1 MFRPEDVGLRSD
13 LGEMLMEIENRTVSR
28 VMIRLVPFLVLCYF
42 VAYLDRVNVGFAAL
56 QMNKDL
62 GFSSSAFG
70 FGAGVFFIAYF
81 FFEVPSNLLLEK
93 FGARRWIARI
103 MFTWGILA
111 GAMAFIP
118 DIAKY
123 TGMSTVHVF
132 YGLRILLGIAEAG
145 FFPGVIFLLTLWFP
159 GIYRARVVGYFMA
172 AIPLSTVIGA
182 PISGSLLN
190 LDKLMGLAGW
200 QWVYL
205 IEAVPALLLSVA
217 VLLYLTDKP
226 ADATWLESDERDWLV
241 RRLDLERKQREA
253 VRSFSVREALFN
265 PRVLAIALIYFGAN
279 ATNYGLSF
287 FLPQIVKGFGLTNVQ
302 TGLVTSLPYIVGVIS
317 MVIWGRHS
325 DRKLERKWHV
335 AIALL
340 VAAAGIA
347 ASAGLDNPVLK
358 MLALSIAG
366 FGIFGCLP
374 VIWTLPASFLSG
386 AAAAGG
392 IAAVNSLGN
401 LSGFFGPYAMGWIK
415 DSTGSFGAGLLCLA
429 GAGLVGV
436 AAVLL
441 LHHDS
446 ALENA
451 PGSFG
456 AVPAEE

>member
-1 MFRPEDVGLRSD
+1 
-13 LGEMLMEIENRTVSR
+13 MEIETRTLAR
-28 VMIRLVPFLVLCYF
+28 VTTRLVPFLVVCYF

-62 GFSSSAFG
+62 GLSASAFG
-70 FGAGVFFIAYF
+70 FGAGIFFIAYF

-103 MFTWGILA
+103 MFTWGLLA

-118 DIAKY
+118 DIARY
-123 TGMSTVHVF
+123 TGMSAAHVF
-132 YGLRILLGIAEAG
+132 YTLRVLLGIAEAG
-145 FFPGVIFLLTLWFP
+145 FFPGIIFLLTLWFP
-159 GIYRARVVGYFMA
+159 AMYRARVVGYFMA

-182 PISGSLLN
+182 PVSGALL
-190 LDKLMGLAGW
+190 GLNGLGGMAGW

-205 IEAVPALLLSVA
+205 LEAAPALLLSIA
-217 VLLYLTDKP
+217 VLFYLTDQP
-226 ADATWLESDERDWLV
+226 AHATWLRTDEREWLV
-241 RRLDLERKQREA
+241 GRLAQERAKREA
-253 VRSFSVREALFN
+253 VRNFSVREALFN

-287 FLPQIVKGFGLTNVQ
+287 FLPQIVKAFGLTNLQ
-302 TGLVTSLPYIVGVIS
+302 TGFVTSLPYVVGVIS

-340 VAAAGIA
+340 VAAGGIGA
-347 ASAGLDNPVLK
+347 AAGLDNPVLK
-358 MLALSIAG
+358 MAALSIAG

-374 VIWTLPASFLSG
+374 IIWTLPAAFLSG
-386 AAAAGG
+386 AAAACG
-392 IAAVNSLGN
+392 IAVVNSLGN
-401 LSGFFGPYAMGWIK
+401 LAGFFGPYAMGWIK
-415 DSTGSFGAGLLCLA
+415 DSTGGFGAGLLCLS

-441 LHHDS
+441 LHHDT

-451 PGSFG
+451 PDTVAGP
-456 AVPAEE
+456 AVGPGGEVGHHV